1 MSAMAKLVYSMITSL
16 DGYIADETGD
26 ITWGAPD
33 AEVGAF
39 VNEMERGVGT
49 VLYGRRMY
57 ETMVYWETFV
67 GSDDDPI
74 ENEFA
79 DRWRRQEKIVF
90 STTLKEPSSARTRI
104 EHSFIP
110 DEVERLKQSAATDL
124 SIAGPHLASQ
134 AIEARLVDEMHLYVA
149 PVTLGGGT
157 SAHPGDARTP
167 LELLDVNRFKS
178 GFVHLHYR
186 LNG

>member
-16 DGYIADETGD
+16 DGYIADESGD
-26 ITWGAPD
+26 IVWGAPD

-57 ETMVYWETFV
+57 ETMVFWETFV
-67 GSDDDPI
+67 GTDDDPI
-74 ENEFA
+74 ERDFA
-79 DRWRRQEKIVF
+79 ERWRSQDKIVF
-90 STTLKEPSSARTRI
+90 STTLTETSSARTRI
-104 EHSFIP
+104 ERSFVP
-110 DEVERLKQSAATDL
+110 DEVQRLKDTAPADIT
-124 SIAGPHLASQ
+124 IAGPHLASQ
-134 AIEARLVDEMHLYVA
+134 AIEARLVDEMHMYVA

-157 SAHPGDARTP
+157 SAYPGDALTP
-167 LELLDVNRFKS
+167 LELVDVHRFES
-178 GFVHLHYR
+178 GFIHLRYR